1 MKYTQTPNSYFNA
14 FNEFCGWNT
23 FRWNCS
29 PSNNVYSDIK
39 TGSESAFKT
48 EQRSDA
54 KTGASSTLLARNKQ
68 VILNITKISNPNTHK
83 FH

>member
-1 MKYTQTPNSYFNA
+1 MIDSLTPNSYFTA

-23 FRWNCS
+23 FRWNCN
-29 PSNNVYSDIK
+29 PSNKVYSDIK
-39 TGSESAFKT
+39 TGSESAFKI

-68 VILNITKISNPNTHK
+68 VILTY
-83 FH
+83 